1 MSSRPG
7 HPGFHR
13 DLVIRKKGREGE
25 RERGREGQGGRER
38 ARGSGRGMKQKNSY
52 QLKYSLV
59 YIVSLD
65 KPGLHSGSLLKTISI
80 QLKPGMVAQVGRL

>member
-13 DLVIRKKGREGE
+13 DLVIRKK
-25 RERGREGQGGRER
+25 GRER

>member
-25 RERGREGQGGRER
+25 RERGREGQGGRE
-38 ARGSGRGMKQKNSY
+38 GRGKGEREGGK
-52 QLKYSLV
+52 
-59 YIVSLD
+59 
-65 KPGLHSGSLLKTISI
+65 G
-80 QLKPGMVAQVGRL
+80 GREREREG

>member
-1 MSSRPG
+1 MPV
-7 HPGFHR
+7 
-13 DLVIRKKGREGE
+13 LVAAMILVLNAEGGREG
-25 RERGREGQGGRER
+25 RREG
-38 ARGSGRGMKQKNSY
+38 GRGMKQKNSY